1 MKIIMLAMTGFAAA
15 FSLFGVL
22 LHCLFYFRNRK
33 YIRELLPFLDSESVY
48 LIRELKVMKDHNR
61 SNITLYT
68 IGMFVS
74 VVAMLLILKVG

>member
-74 VVAMLLILKVG
+74 VVAMFWFSK